1 MHQILTGATMSLR
14 NEPLDWQVNSDEA
27 YVPVYHKGD
36 LVGFFKEEYV
46 NEIINYL
53 NEEDVLKKALKIA
66 CLDLLQKT
74 GGDISKVNYL
84 IKKYIKLSERPK
96 YGSRAIAL
104 LLRERQQELD
114 LNDAE
119 FTKFCDTF
127 KVSPTELH
135 SIYVGEPVDDSLLLP
150 LTRILGITKER
161 LLEVRDGTKNV

>member
-1 MHQILTGATMSLR
+1 MSLR

-27 YVPVYHKGD
+27 YVPAYHKGD

-46 NEIINYL
+46 HEIINYL

-74 GGDISKVNYL
+74 GGDPSQVNYL

-104 LLRERQQELD
+104 LLRERQEELD
-114 LNDAE
+114 LSDAE
-119 FTKFCDTF
+119 FIKFCDTF

-135 SIYVGEPVDDSLLLP
+135 NIYAGVPVDDSLLLP

>member
-1 MHQILTGATMSLR
+1 VHQILIGATMSLR
-14 NEPLDWQVNSDEA
+14 NEPLNWQVNSNEA
-27 YVPVYHKGD
+27 CVPVYHKGN

-53 NEEDVLKKALKIA
+53 NEYDVLKKALKIA

-74 GGDISKVNYL
+74 GGDTSKVNSL

-104 LLRERQQELD
+104 LLKERQKELD
-114 LNDAE
+114 LSDAE

-127 KVSPTELH
+127 KT
-135 SIYVGEPVDDSLLLP
+135 LP
-150 LTRILGITKER
+150 
-161 LLEVRDGTKNV
+161 